1 MNEKEI
7 LKQLIDK
14 IDELIKLKGW
24 KELASDLVIKVAI
37 EKGFVELKAYNEQL
51 AEDFLELALAYL
63 TADKNGIVDEAA
75 DIAANMFKLIV
86 FKK

>member
-51 AEDFLELALAYL
+51 ADDFLELALAYL

>member
-63 TADKNGIVDEAA
+63 TADKNGIVNEAA